1 MDLEN
6 GMKRIA
12 IFLLIICLLL
22 PLGGCGRKNREEVR
36 VLRIGVLEPTSGKL
50 GAEGLREMLGI
61 QYANATT
68 PTIQLNGKTYQ
79 VELVLRDNES
89 DPLVSAQAASELV
102 EAGCAVV
109 LGSYGA
115 ELSAAASDVF
125 RAAGVA
131 AIAADCDDPSV
142 TAGNDHYFRIGALPE
157 FQGGILAAFA
167 RKTLSAKTAYCLSE
181 IGSESDAALIRSFQE
196 TAAAQGMKIV
206 TAGFPTNC
214 VDFTPYLSAAAE
226 EGASVFFAPCEIRY
240 AQRILEQAAEL
251 ESAPLFLADDRW
263 RDEAIKT
270 ALKDTSLTV
279 YVTAAYA
286 EGASSEFDK
295 GFREWLESNSEAFAS
310 NGASDAVSV
319 ESALGCDAYSTA
331 LAAAKQ
337 AGSADKADILA
348 ILPRISRTGVT
359 GFCAFDADGGAVRK
373 SLWIERI
380 KGGAEDWELVG
391 EGKIG

>member
-1 MDLEN
+1 MDLEK

-12 IFLLIICLLL
+12 TYLLIICLLL
-22 PLGGCGRKNREEVR
+22 PLGGCGRKSREEVR
-36 VLRIGVLEPTSGKL
+36 VLRIGVLEPNDGRL
-50 GAEGLREMLGI
+50 GAEGLRETLGI

-68 PTIQLNGKTYQ
+68 PTVQLNGKTYQ

-89 DPLVSAQAASELV
+89 DPLLSAQAASELV

-157 FQGGILAAFA
+157 FQGSVLAAFA
-167 RKTLSAKTAYCLSE
+167 RKTLSAKTAYCLAE
-181 IGSESDAALIRSFQE
+181 IGSGSDEALIRRFQE
-196 TAAAQGMKIV
+196 TASEQGMKLV
-206 TAGFPTNC
+206 TAAFPPNC

-226 EGASVFFAPCEIRY
+226 EGASVIFVPCEIRY
-240 AQRILEQAAEL
+240 AQRILEQAAAL
-251 ESAPLFLADDRW
+251 ESAPVFLADDRW
-263 RDEAIKT
+263 RDEAILT
-270 ALKDTSLTV
+270 ALRETSLTV
-279 YVTAAYA
+279 YVASAYA
-286 EGASSEFDK
+286 EGASPEFEK

-310 NGASDAVSV
+310 NGATDTVSA

-373 SLWIERI
+373 SLWIERL

-391 EGKIG
+391 EAKVG